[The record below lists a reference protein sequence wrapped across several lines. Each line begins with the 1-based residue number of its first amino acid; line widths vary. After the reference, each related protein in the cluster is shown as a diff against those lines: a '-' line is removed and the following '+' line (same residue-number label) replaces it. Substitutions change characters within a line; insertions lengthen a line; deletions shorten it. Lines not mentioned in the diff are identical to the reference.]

1 MERHEMS
8 GVEMNAQE
16 TAEVTARLAELEG
29 KLDQLEELARQL
41 ANGMAAT
48 SSSASR

>member
-1 MERHEMS
+1 MN

-16 TAEVTARLAELEG
+16 AAEMTARLAEVED
-29 KLDQLEELARQL
+29 KLVRLEELARQV
-41 ANGMAAT
+41 AEGVAAT